1 MKLTSRQLFSI
12 LLELPPI
19 AFQRTLR
26 YMFYNWT
33 VGLVQR
39 SLEGSPSWSC
49 RQPAAIGIERD
60 REARWWE
67 TSQDSSSASAV
78 PAPAATAAPLN
89 HPDDELVSCIA
100 RHLSYHIMQATGASQ
115 VALAVRNLPA
125 NTGDVTDEGSIP
137 GSGRSLEEEIA
148 AHSSILAWEIPW
160 TGEPG

>member
-1 MKLTSRQLFSI
+1 MQTASGHQYRMGPRSSLVGNV
-12 LLELPPI
+12 
-19 AFQRTLR
+19 A
-26 YMFYNWT
+26 
-33 VGLVQR
+33 GLVQC
-39 SLEGSPSWSC
+39 LCSPC
-49 RQPAAIGIERD
+49 
-60 REARWWE
+60 
-67 TSQDSSSASAV
+67 
-78 PAPAATAAPLN
+78 PAATAAPLN

-160 TGEPG
+160 SEKPGRP